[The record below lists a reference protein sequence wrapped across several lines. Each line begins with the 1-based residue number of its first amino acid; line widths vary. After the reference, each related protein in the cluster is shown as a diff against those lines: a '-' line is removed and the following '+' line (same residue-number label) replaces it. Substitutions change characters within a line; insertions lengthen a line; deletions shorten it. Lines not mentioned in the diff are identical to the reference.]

1 MPVSLAIAAHRGAS
15 APMNAAKSC
24 GEPIFASALKRAR
37 PAWASLDLRISLT
50 APLSFST
57 IACRR
62 SGRGQQS
69 RPERGHELGISA
81 LGRGRYVRQQRRALI
96 RRHRQRAQPPAFDV
110 RQKDGSGLE
119 DHLDLAGYEIRD
131 RLARAAI
138 GNVDDVDVG
147 RELQHLSEHVRLRS
161 IAGGSERDLARIALG
176 VGDELRQRIRRH
188 RRDAPPAS
196 AVRR

>member
-57 IACRR
+57 IDVGVPAGA
-62 SGRGQQS
+62 SSPDQEQ
-69 RPERGHELGISA
+69 GHKLGISA

-96 RRHRQRAQPPAFDV
+96 RRHRQRAQPPTFDV
-110 RQKDGSGLE
+110 R
-119 DHLDLAGYEIRD
+119 
-131 RLARAAI
+131 
-138 GNVDDVDVG
+138 
-147 RELQHLSEHVRLRS
+147 
-161 IAGGSERDLARIALG
+161 
-176 VGDELRQRIRRH
+176 
-188 RRDAPPAS
+188 
-196 AVRR
+196 